1 MSKEIT
7 LLSPELT
14 EVRDAIREVCA
25 GIAEKYD
32 RAFWVECSKN
42 HRFPEE
48 IWDLMGTQGLLAL
61 GVPEEYGGSGEGIVP
76 VVAAMEAMAAN
87 GIPIALYLLT
97 AFSREAILRHGSE
110 EQKQRFV
117 VPTVD
122 GSEKICFAITE
133 PNAGTNSFKMES
145 VAARQ
150 DDGTYRL
157 NGSKIFISGADA
169 ADRML
174 VVARTTRAGE
184 VEDRRAGM
192 SLFVLDTNQK
202 GVELV
207 PQDIDILI
215 ADLQHTVFFDD
226 VVVTPD
232 QLIGEEGQGFRYM
245 FDALNPERVLTA
257 AWACGI
263 ADYALE
269 KGVEY
274 AKTRAPFGAPIGSYQ
289 GLQHPL
295 ARSKANIDAARLMM
309 YTAAKTFDDGGD
321 AGYLANAAKLLA
333 SETAVNTCDTV
344 IQTFGGYAFTAEY
357 DVSTLWPMARLLR
370 IAPVNNEM
378 VLNYIGEHVL
388 GLPKSY

>member
-1 MSKEIT
+1 MSSILNPEIT
-7 LLSPELT
+7 
-14 EVRDAIREVCA
+14 EVVEAIREVAA
-25 GIAEKYD
+25 GIAAKYD
-32 RAFWVECSKN
+32 RAFWVEASKQ

-48 IWDLMGTQGLLAL
+48 IWDLMGTQGLLSL
-61 GVPEEYGGSGEGIVP
+61 GVPEEYGGSGEGILP
-76 VVAAMEAMAAN
+76 VVAAMEAMSAN

-117 VPTVD
+117 VPTVS
-122 GSEKICFAITE
+122 GEEKICFAITE

-145 VAARQ
+145 VAVRQ

-192 SLFVLDTNQK
+192 SLFVLDTKQA
-202 GVELV
+202 GIDLQ
-207 PQDIDILI
+207 PQDINILI

-263 ADYALE
+263 GDYALN

-274 AKTRAPFGAPIGSYQ
+274 ASTRAPFGTPIGAYQ
-289 GLQHPL
+289 ALQHPL
-295 ARSKANIDAARLMM
+295 ARSKANLDAARLMM
-309 YTAAKTFDDGGD
+309 YTAAKTFDEGGD

-333 SETAVNTCDTV
+333 SEAAVNTVDAV
-344 IQTFGGYAFTAEY
+344 IQTFGGYAFTADY
-357 DVSTLWPMARLLR
+357 DVTTLWPMARLLR

>member
-1 MSKEIT
+1 MTKELT
-7 LLSPELT
+7 VLSPEVT
-14 EVRDAIREVCA
+14 EVRDAIREVAA
-25 GIAEKYD
+25 GIAAKYD
-32 RAFWVECSKN
+32 RAFWVESSRK

-48 IWDLMGTQGLLAL
+48 IWDLMGTQGLLSL
-61 GVPEEYGGSGEGIVP
+61 GVPKEYGGSGEGIVP

-145 VAARQ
+145 VAVAQ
-150 DDGTYRL
+150 DDGTYLL

-184 VEDRRAGM
+184 VADRRAGM
-192 SLFVLDTNQK
+192 SLFVLDTKQK

-215 ADLQHTVFFDD
+215 ADLQHTVFFDN

-263 ADYALE
+263 GDYALA

-274 AKTRAPFGAPIGSYQ
+274 ACERAPFGAPIGSYQ

-295 ARSKANIDAARLMM
+295 ARSKANLDAARLMM

-333 SETAVNTCDTV
+333 SEAAVNTVDCV
-344 IQTFGGYAFTAEY
+344 MQTFGGYAFTAEY

>member
-1 MSKEIT
+1 
-7 LLSPELT
+7 
-14 EVRDAIREVCA
+14 
-25 GIAEKYD
+25 
-32 RAFWVECSKN
+32 
-42 HRFPEE
+42 
-48 IWDLMGTQGLLAL
+48 MGTQGLLSL

-87 GIPIALYLLT
+87 GIPIALVPAHRVLPRGHPAPRLRR
-97 AFSREAILRHGSE
+97 AEAALR
-110 EQKQRFV
+110 RA
-117 VPTVD
+117 D
-122 GSEKICFAITE
+122 GRRASEKICFAITE
-133 PNAGTNSFKMES
+133 PNAGTNSFKMEV
-145 VAARQ
+145 VAVRQ

-184 VEDRRAGM
+184 VADRRAGM
-192 SLFVLDTNQK
+192 SLFVLDTKQK

-263 ADYALE
+263 GDYALA

-274 AKTRAPFGAPIGSYQ
+274 ACERAPFGAPIGSYQ

-295 ARSKANIDAARLMM
+295 ARSPRP
-309 YTAAKTFDDGGD
+309 T
-321 AGYLANAAKLLA
+321 
-333 SETAVNTCDTV
+333 
-344 IQTFGGYAFTAEY
+344 
-357 DVSTLWPMARLLR
+357 STP
-370 IAPVNNEM
+370 P
-378 VLNYIGEHVL
+378 G
-388 GLPKSY
+388 

>member
-7 LLSPELT
+7 VLSPEVT
-14 EVRDAIREVCA
+14 EVRDAIREVAA
-25 GIAEKYD
+25 GIAAKYD
-32 RAFWVECSKN
+32 RAFWVESSRK

-48 IWDLMGTQGLLAL
+48 IWDLMGTQGLLSL

-110 EQKQRFV
+110 DQKQRFV
-117 VPTVD
+117 VPTVNGD
-122 GSEKICFAITE
+122 SKICFAITE

-145 VAARQ
+145 VATLQ

-184 VEDRRAGM
+184 VADRRAGM
-192 SLFVLDTNQK
+192 SLFVLDTKQE
-202 GVELV
+202 GVDLQ

-263 ADYALE
+263 GDYALA

-274 AKTRAPFGAPIGSYQ
+274 ARERAPFAAPIGSYQ
-289 GLQHPL
+289 GIQHPL
-295 ARSKANIDAARLMM
+295 ARAKANLDAARLMM
-309 YTAAKTFDDGGD
+309 YTAAKTFDEGGD

-333 SETAVNTCDTV
+333 SEAAVTTVDSV
-344 IQTFGGYAFTAEY
+344 IQTFGGYAFTADY
-357 DVSTLWPMARLLR
+357 DISTLWPMARLLR